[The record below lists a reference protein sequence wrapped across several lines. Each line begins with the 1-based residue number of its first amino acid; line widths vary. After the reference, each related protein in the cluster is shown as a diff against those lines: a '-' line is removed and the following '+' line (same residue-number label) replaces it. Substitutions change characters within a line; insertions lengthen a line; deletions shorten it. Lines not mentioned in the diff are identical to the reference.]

1 MKRILVVASAV
12 VLSLV
17 ASGVSVAQENTV
29 AAITKIENDSIKA
42 DLTNDKTFYQKT
54 LADDWTFGY
63 SDGVWWTKADL
74 LKQLA
79 DHPAMNRTNK
89 EEISDLK
96 VRVYGST
103 AIATYT
109 DSFDALVNGEHEV
122 RTVITTDT
130 FVKIGGEWKVVASH
144 SCKKQ

>member
-17 ASGVSVAQENTV
+17 AVSVAQQNTV

-54 LADDWTFGY
+54 LADDWTLGY

-79 DHPAMNRTNK
+79 DHPEKNKTNK
-89 EEISDLK
+89 EEFSDLK

>member
-17 ASGVSVAQENTV
+17 AVSVAQQNTV

-79 DHPAMNRTNK
+79 DHPEKNKTNK
-89 EEISDLK
+89 EEFSDLK

>member
-1 MKRILVVASAV
+1 MKRIVVLASAV

-17 ASGVSVAQENTV
+17 AVSVAQQNTV

-79 DHPAMNRTNK
+79 DHPEKNKTNK
-89 EEISDLK
+89 EEFSDLK